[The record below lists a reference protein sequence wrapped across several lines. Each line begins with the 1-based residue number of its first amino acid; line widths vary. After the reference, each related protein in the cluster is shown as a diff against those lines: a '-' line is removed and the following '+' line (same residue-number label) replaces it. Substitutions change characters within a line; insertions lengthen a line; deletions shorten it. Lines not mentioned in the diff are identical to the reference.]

1 MRAGNVVSIRVNP
14 TDTLSVIDL
23 MKVLNMPM
31 QTLSFP
37 AMVSL
42 ALASS
47 LQALREQGVIPE
59 RTGFEYNEM
68 TAGILGTG
76 QNKKKRAATAAIQS
90 TGSELRPRLP
100 ERSDGLATVRLHPT
114 ATVAVDEAAGQL
126 MFQNGTPS
134 SAATPEEVISTEQR
148 LARRRLSELNARK
161 EMIEDGVQGLTW
173 STADQIEFDQLMKEV
188 YG

>member
-23 MKVLNMPM
+23 MKELNMPM
-31 QTLSFP
+31 HTLSFP

-68 TAGILGTG
+68 TE
-76 QNKKKRAATAAIQS
+76 AIS
-90 TGSELRPRLP
+90 
-100 ERSDGLATVRLHPT
+100 
-114 ATVAVDEAAGQL
+114 
-126 MFQNGTPS
+126 
-134 SAATPEEVISTEQR
+134 
-148 LARRRLSELNARK
+148 
-161 EMIEDGVQGLTW
+161 
-173 STADQIEFDQLMKEV
+173 
-188 YG
+188 